1 MQILGP
7 DNPLCDLGQY
17 RAALAKITELSGIK
31 DVSKY
36 FKPIQQGAAQ
46 QAAQHMANNKPPD
59 PQQMLVEIEKQKA
72 QIAAVKAQA
81 DVQMNQQKL
90 DIQREEAIMADARE
104 RERIQADAMLRAAE
118 IQAKY
123 GAQID
128 VAHLERMFD
137 HDREVILA
145 QIKADSAERQAQM
158 QMAARAQQMQ
168 QQPQGNQPQ

>member
-7 DNPLCDLGQY
+7 DNPLCDIGQY